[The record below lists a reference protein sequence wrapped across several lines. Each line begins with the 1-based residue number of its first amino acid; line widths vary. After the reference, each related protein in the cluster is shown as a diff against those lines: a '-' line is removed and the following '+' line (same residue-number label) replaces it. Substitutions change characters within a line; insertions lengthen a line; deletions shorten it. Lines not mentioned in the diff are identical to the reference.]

1 MNSHEEVIEQMKKL
15 LDILEQTPVQAVSQD
30 HPAATIRDLA
40 FKILDES
47 NTKYPV
53 GFSVTVF

>member
-1 MNSHEEVIEQMKKL
+1 MSSHEEVIKQMKKL
-15 LDILEQTPVQAVSQD
+15 LDTLEQTPVQAVSQE

-40 FKILDES
+40 LKILTES
-47 NTKYPV
+47 NTKYPA